1 MNIVFVRFSLKPIF
15 PQALSNS
22 ASIRSACS
30 MFGVIST
37 MSSPIF
43 PQALSNS
50 ASIRSACSMF
60 GVISTMSSA
69 KRR

>member
-1 MNIVFVRFSLKPIF
+1 GASGTNPFFMNIVFVKFSLKPIF

-37 MSSPIF
+37 MSS
-43 PQALSNS
+43 
-50 ASIRSACSMF
+50 
-60 GVISTMSSA
+60 A